1 VSDEMYFTLDDIKEI
16 ADDVREV
23 ELRKELTCKLTHY
36 KLDFSG
42 KLYRDEIVKALCRV
56 PLDYLRLMAPR
67 FNDESLLFKDLQKTA
82 NDLRNL
88 PKSRVK
94 SELSV
99 DDRSRRYLDNS
110 FFKPQEISDF
120 VAKKAEAY
128 RAEKTATLTLV
139 SFNNYQERLKV
150 EDDVIIKY
158 EDGICFF
165 KALEEVCKR
174 DSKYE
179 FIRGS
184 IVFAKL
190 FLQGRFNKTK
200 ELRNTVEDEL
210 KRYIT
215 NPKSTQQALKP

>member
-1 VSDEMYFTLDDIKEI
+1 MYFTLDDIKEI

-36 KLDFSG
+36 KLDFSE

-56 PLDYLRLMAPR
+56 PLDYLRIMAPR
-67 FNDESLLFKDLQKTA
+67 FNDESPLFKDLQKTA

-88 PKSRVK
+88 SSSRVI
-94 SELSV
+94 SAMSV
-99 DDRSRRYLDNS
+99 DGRSRRYLDNF

-139 SFNNYQERLKV
+139 SFNNYQERLKI
-150 EDDVIIKY
+150 EDDIIIQY
-158 EDGICFF
+158 NDGICFF
-165 KALEEVCKR
+165 NALEEVCKR
-174 DSKYE
+174 DPKYE
-179 FIRGS
+179 FIRS
-184 IVFAKL
+184 SVAFAKI
-190 FLQGRFNKTK
+190 FLQSRFDKTK

-215 NPKSTQQALKP
+215 NPKSTQQPLKP